1 LAVVPQ
7 NRDAVR
13 RGLRLVGALAVLVA
27 LLTSCAK
34 PITLAVFRGDLPYGR
49 EGKSAD
55 GLVISRG
62 QTVMLT
68 ALAKDVYGRPT
79 WTNPTWRATVPDVVG
94 LTGAQG
100 AKVGLLGLKR
110 GETDLIVQV
119 GAAQCVVRR
128 VRVR

>member
-1 LAVVPQ
+1 VV
-7 NRDAVR
+7 
-13 RGLRLVGALAVLVA
+13 VA
-27 LLTSCAK
+27 LLASCAK

-49 EGKSAD
+49 EGRSAD

-62 QTVMLT
+62 QTALLT

-94 LTGAQG
+94 FTSGHG

-110 GETDLIVQV
+110 GETDLIVQA
-119 GAAQCVVRR
+119 GAARCVVRH